1 MTTAARSGV
10 AGANAG
16 ELGDARAE
24 IVQRRRGASL
34 EEAILEA
41 AYIELS
47 EVGYSAFTVE
57 GVAARARTGKASIY
71 RRWPTRN
78 DLLLDAIC
86 SQLPTPDECGL
97 TAAIPAN
104 KTTADALRDVARMI
118 TRVIS
123 SPAGDVI
130 RAIKCEAVTNPAL
143 ARAIDERFQG
153 PRRQY
158 MIELFRRGVA
168 RGEVRSDVDIKAI
181 AEVLP
186 ALLMYKIVLQREP
199 MPAAAITAIME
210 QVMIPL
216 IEPRHVAPVMRR
228 AGSEPAR

>member
-1 MTTAARSGV
+1 MTAAAKADVR
-10 AGANAG
+10 AGKSDQAG
-16 ELGDARAE
+16 ESRGDA
-24 IVQRRRGASL
+24 VQRRRGANL

-41 AYIELS
+41 AYAELS

-71 RRWPTRN
+71 RRWPTRS

-86 SQLPTPDECGL
+86 SQLPTPADCGL
-97 TAAIPAN
+97 TPAIPEN

-118 TRVIS
+118 AKVTS
-123 SPAGDVI
+123 SAAGDVI
-130 RAIKCEAVTNPAL
+130 RAIKCEAVTDPEL

-153 PRRQY
+153 PRREY
-158 MIELFRRGVA
+158 MTRLFQRGIE
-168 RGEVRSDVDIKAI
+168 RGEVRPDADIKAI

-186 ALLMYKIVLQREP
+186 AILTYKIVLQREP
-199 MPAAAITAIME
+199 MSAAAITAIME

-216 IEPRHVAPVMRR
+216 IDPR
-228 AGSEPAR
+228 